1 MVILASVAY
10 PCRRA
15 EFSPA
20 MVEDP
25 DKNRRKGAKDRRE
38 SAQDRR
44 NAERVA
50 DDVGPRRHPDIPD
63 RRDTTKQG

>member
-1 MVILASVAY
+1 
-10 PCRRA
+10 
-15 EFSPA
+15 